1 MTTDEFYNDDM
12 REDDI
17 QDEPRPF
24 VPRRCVRVTR
34 SVPIP
39 NPLQLAR
46 CAKSPEYGPRI
57 LFFSG
62 GSALNPLCRKLIDYT
77 HNSVHLIT
85 PFDSG
90 GSSASLRV
98 AFDMLAVGDLRNRLM
113 ALADHSVIGQPA
125 VFELFAHRF
134 DHDTDPARLR
144 DQLQSI
150 IDGVDPMIRQVVN
163 PLRKLIRNHLRY
175 FLEHAPAD
183 FDLRGASIGN
193 LILVGGYLNNGR
205 QIDPVIFLFSKLV
218 EVRGI
223 VRPVV
228 GRSAQLAARLRNG
241 ETICGQH
248 RITGKEVAPLG
259 EPIESIHL
267 VDNCDSAKPKTVV
280 ARQKVVDLIA
290 SAELICYPMGSFFT
304 SVLANLLPEGICAA
318 IAANDCPKI
327 YIPNTGVDPEL
338 TGITVE
344 ASVRKLIEQ
353 LQKPT
358 DAHVESLLNFVL
370 LDNTGS
376 AYSSQPNTKA
386 IQSLGVEVIT
396 APLVTQPGSTQLDPD
411 GLLETLLSLT

>member
-1 MTTDEFYNDDM
+1 VTLDDM
-12 REDDI
+12 PNNGLP
-17 QDEPRPF
+17 DEPRPF
-24 VPRRCVRVTR
+24 IPQRSVRVTR
-34 SVPIP
+34 SIPIP
-39 NPLQLAR
+39 NPLHLAR
-46 CAKSPEYGPRI
+46 CAKSPEYGPKI

-77 HNSVHLIT
+77 HNSIHLIT

-125 VFELFAHRF
+125 VFDLFAHRF
-134 DHDTDPARLR
+134 DHDANPARLR
-144 DQLQSI
+144 EQLERI
-150 IDGVDPMIRQVVN
+150 IDGTDPMIRRVVN

-175 FLEHAPAD
+175 FLGRAAPD

-193 LILVGGYLNNGR
+193 LILAGGYLNNGR

-228 GRSAQLAARLRNG
+228 GRSAQLAARLQSG
-241 ETICGQH
+241 KVVCGQH
-248 RITGKEVAPLG
+248 RITGKELAPLS

-267 VDNCDSAKPKTVV
+267 VDNCKSAEPKTVV
-280 ARQKVVDLIA
+280 ARQKVLDLIA

-304 SVLANLLPEGICAA
+304 SVLANLLPEGICGT
-318 IAANDCPKI
+318 IAANDCPKV

-338 TGITVE
+338 NGISVE
-344 ASVRKLIEQ
+344 FSVQKLIDQ
-353 LQKPT
+353 LQTPT
-358 DAHVESLLNFVL
+358 GADVEGLLNFVL
-370 LDNTGS
+370 IDEHGC
-376 AYSSQPNTKA
+376 AYQTPPNIETIRSK
-386 IQSLGVEVIT
+386 GVEVIT
-396 APLVTQPGSTQLDPD
+396 APLVTGPDSTDLDPD
-411 GLLETLLSLT
+411 RLLETLLSLT